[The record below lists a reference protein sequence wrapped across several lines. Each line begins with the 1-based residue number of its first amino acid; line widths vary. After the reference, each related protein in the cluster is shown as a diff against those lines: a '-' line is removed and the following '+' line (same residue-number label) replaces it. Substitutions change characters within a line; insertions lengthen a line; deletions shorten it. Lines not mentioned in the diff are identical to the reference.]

1 MTVDDDGSCTYSEE
15 ISISIDDGEYVI
27 KVLAINIGQST
38 STGNSIG
45 NTILTDHI

>member
-15 ISISIDDGEYVI
+15 ISINIDDGEYVI
-27 KVLAINIGQST
+27 QVLAINIGQ